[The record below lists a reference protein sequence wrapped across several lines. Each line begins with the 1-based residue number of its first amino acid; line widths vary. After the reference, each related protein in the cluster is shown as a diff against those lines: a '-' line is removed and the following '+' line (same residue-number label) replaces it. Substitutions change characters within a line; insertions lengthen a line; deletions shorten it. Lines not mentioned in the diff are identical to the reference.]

1 MNGDAWR
8 KQTTFTTAPLRSLIA
23 IGAGAGVGLSV
34 VGVIALSGP
43 PNTPG
48 PRLAT
53 AAQSVTAPAEGAY
66 WHRRTLSRTI
76 HPRQLGRGANR
87 YWVEERQLVED
98 WVSPDGKAWF
108 GYRPLGTRP
117 KSPADEKAWRRD
129 GSPTT
134 WNRTA
139 EGTVVSLSTKADKGR
154 VDPVKGRPST
164 FLLAGQWLS
173 YEELQR
179 LPAEPAGLK
188 AWLGQAARVAKVPDD
203 DIDDQVTRTL
213 PSLLHEVP
221 VSKEIRTAAYR
232 ALSTM
237 PGVRSLGKV
246 KDERGRIGDG
256 LSIVSEQTNREKVT
270 SVDRTQMII
279 DTGEMVLLSRAI
291 RLTGKINGKPLPE
304 TNTTVTMLQVGW
316 TDDEPSVPALP

>member
-23 IGAGAGVGLSV
+23 IGAGVGVGLAA

-48 PRLAT
+48 SRLAT
-53 AAQSVTAPAEGAY
+53 AAQSVAAPAEGAY
-66 WHRRTLSRTI
+66 WHTRTLSRTI
-76 HPRQLGRGANR
+76 HPRRLGRGANR
-87 YWVEERQLVED
+87 YWVEERQLTEN
-98 WVSPDGKAWF
+98 WSSPDGKAWF
-108 GYRPLGTRP
+108 GYRQLGTRP
-117 KSPADEKAWRRD
+117 KSPADEKAWHRD
-129 GSPTT
+129 GSPAT

-139 EGTVVSLSTKADKGR
+139 EGTVVSLSTKPDKGMVVLR
-154 VDPVKGRPST
+154 EGPAAFS
-164 FLLAGQWLS
+164 LAGQQLS

-188 AWLGQAARVAKVPDD
+188 AWLGQAVRVAKVPDD
-203 DIDDQVTRTL
+203 DIDDQVTRML

-256 LSIVSEQTNREKVT
+256 LSIVYEQTSPEKAT
-270 SVDRTQMII
+270 SVDRIQMIV
-279 DTGEMVLLSRAI
+279 DTGSMMLLSRGVRITAEV
-291 RLTGKINGKPLPE
+291 NGKPLPE
-304 TNTTVTMLQVGW
+304 TNMTETMLQVGW